1 MSKFRRVFRR
11 PITRRDS
18 IDDNLSGSGGP
29 LILSPSGTLPR
40 PVIRR
45 VLDPYAVPL
54 QAPASTWRVWGAQPH
69 ASLRSVR
76 GNIGGIPDYFFRP
89 SIPLLQAKGF
99 PPPRLTINAPSKVRF
114 CVQRHTRRE
123 VLFARKVAGYKHR
136 SPGSGGRYIRR
147 AESSYRC

>member
-1 MSKFRRVFRR
+1 MSKFRRIFRR

-18 IDDNLSGSGGP
+18 IDDTSIRSGGP
-29 LILSPSGTLPR
+29 LILSPSEAAPAGY
-40 PVIRR
+40 RR
-45 VLDPYAVPL
+45 VLDPYSVPL
-54 QAPASTWRVWGAQPH
+54 KAPESTWRVWGAQPH
-69 ASLRSVR
+69 ISLRSVR

-89 SIPLLQAKGF
+89 SFPLLKAGF
-99 PPPRLTINAPSKVRF
+99 PPPRLTLRAPSKVRF

-136 SPGSGGRYIRR
+136 SPGSGGRYNRR